1 MTTTSRIA
9 AARMAWAGG
18 VLIAS
23 RYVPVPRKAAVVL
36 AVRHLAQ
43 GAATL
48 RRPDGVRAARNRTG
62 KRR

>member
-1 MTTTSRIA
+1 
-9 AARMAWAGG
+9 MAWAGG